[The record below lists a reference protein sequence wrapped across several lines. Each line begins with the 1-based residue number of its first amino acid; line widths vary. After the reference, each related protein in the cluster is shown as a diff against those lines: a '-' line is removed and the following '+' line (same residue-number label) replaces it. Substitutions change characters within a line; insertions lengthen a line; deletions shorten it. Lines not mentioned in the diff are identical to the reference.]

1 MTELVEADEFSLK
14 YMESNPHEFP
24 MSDYRTVV
32 SELNKFADK
41 EEGLRS
47 AFIAIDEDGS
57 GQLTLDE
64 LAAACESAG
73 IVLVR
78 QQVITM
84 MRNLDTSQDGK
95 VSIEEFLRAFGVA
108 IDKE

>member
-1 MTELVEADEFSLK
+1 MPRLTLLHLLGLVAHARADATNLTALK
-14 YMESNPHEFP
+14 
-24 MSDYRTVV
+24 D
-32 SELNKFADK
+32 
-41 EEGLRS
+41 
-47 AFIAIDEDGS
+47 AFQEM
-57 GQLTLDE
+57 LDE